1 MLDVDECCSL
11 LADLLQGI
19 ESRPISSSERAQIE
33 LEIQNF
39 VSDNDIKR
47 ETPILCR
54 LLDRMSFSYFPTV
67 SNLKY
72 SSFEKKSSLFL
83 EMKSKDGTEAHPAEH
98 LRDFHPNYCSLALQ
112 PAKADVLY
120 VCSIRR
126 IKSALSISYRMSIA
140 NTKSLGAASISAHNT
155 NNGGKIYDEICDT
168 FFYLHPSGSI
178 DCSYENTIIIQTI
191 HGILLYLMIITFV
204 YAML

>member
-19 ESRPISSSERAQIE
+19 ESRPISSSERTQIE

-54 LLDRMSFSYFPTV
+54 LLDRLSFSYFPSV

-83 EMKSKDGTEAHPAEH
+83 AMKSKEGTEAHPAEH
-98 LRDFHPNYCSLALQ
+98 LRDLHPDYCSLALQ
-112 PAKADVLY
+112 PAKATGPFT
-120 VCSIRR
+120 
-126 IKSALSISYRMSIA
+126 ISVTTAY
-140 NTKSLGAASISAHNT
+140 N
-155 NNGGKIYDEICDT
+155 
-168 FFYLHPSGSI
+168 
-178 DCSYENTIIIQTI
+178 
-191 HGILLYLMIITFV
+191 ITYKV
-204 YAML
+204 NDH